1 MKNSL
6 RSIGIDDGYFPI
18 EYKGMRKKTLIASVL
33 CVNSDVEN
41 LVLELV
47 TVDGLDGTES
57 AVRAVRRV
65 GVADIVF
72 QDGVTIAGFNVIDP
86 EELSAVTG
94 IPVTVIFKHDLNLEK
109 IYRALKK
116 HFSDW
121 RERYGVIF
129 RTYSK
134 SVKVPTPWRD
144 IRISTVNIELS
155 KALNYI
161 IKLQTVSPL
170 PEPLRLADIV
180 ASGLTKNTVLLKIIN
195 GERNSD
201 GL

>member
-6 RSIGIDDGYFPI
+6 KSIGIDDGYFPI
-18 EYKGMRKKTLIASVL
+18 KYKGLRKRTLIAAVL
-33 CVNSDVEN
+33 CINHDVEN
-41 LVLELV
+41 LVLEPV

-57 AVRAVRRV
+57 AVRAVRRI
-65 GVADIVF
+65 GVADVIF

-86 EELSAVTG
+86 EELNAMTG

-109 IYRALKK
+109 IYSALKK
-116 HFSDW
+116 HFNDW
-121 RERYGVIF
+121 RERYEVIS

-134 SVKVPTPWRD
+134 SIKVPTPWRD
-144 IRISTVNIELS
+144 IRISTVNIEVN
-155 KALNYI
+155 KALSYI

-195 GERNSD
+195 EES
-201 GL
+201 